1 MSRTVLITGATG
13 KQGGSLVAA
22 LLKAKAD
29 FEVLAVT
36 RDASS
41 GGAHKLQAK
50 SPNIKLVEG
59 NLDEPERIFDNAHK
73 VTSHPIWGVFSVQ
86 VPVAGGSNQEAEE
99 RQGKALVDAALKNNV
114 KHFVYSSVD
123 RGGDSSFD
131 SSTPIPHFIS
141 KHKIEHHLVEKAK
154 GSGMTWTILRPVAF
168 LENFTPDFFGKVFA
182 TCWKNTVKEKPLQ
195 LISVGDIG
203 FFGAQAFMYP
213 NQYQNRGVSLAGDEL
228 TYDEMAKIFMS
239 KTGKSVPMTFGFVGK
254 GLMAVMKDFGYM
266 FQWFYDMGYGADISE
281 LRKVH
286 PELKDFGTW
295 LEKDSGF
302 STK

>member
-13 KQGGSLVAA
+13 KQGGSVVAA
-22 LLKAKAD
+22 LLKAKSD
-29 FEVLAVT
+29 FEILAVT

-41 GGAHKLQAK
+41 GGAQKLQAK
-50 SPNIKLVEG
+50 SSNIKLVEG
-59 NLDEPERIFDNAHK
+59 NLDEPEKIFDNAHK
-73 VTSHPIWGVFSVQ
+73 ATSQPIWGVYSVQ

-99 RQGKALVDAALKNNV
+99 RQGKGLVDAALKNNV

-123 RGGDSSFD
+123 RGGDASFD
-131 SSTPIPHFIS
+131 SPTPIPHFIS

-154 GSGMTWTILRPVAF
+154 GTEMTWTILRPVAF

-182 TCWKNTVKEKPLQ
+182 TCWKNTVKDKPLQ

-203 FFGAQAFMYP
+203 FFGAQAFIYP
-213 NQYQNRGVSLAGDEL
+213 NQYQNRGISLAGDEL
-228 TYDEMAKIFMS
+228 TYDEMTEIFKN
-239 KTGKSVPMTFGFVGK
+239 KTGKSVPTTFGFVAK
-254 GLMAVMKDFGYM
+254 GLMAMMKDLGCM
-266 FQWFYDMGYGADISE
+266 FQWFYDVGYGANIPE

-295 LEKDSGF
+295 LENDSGF
-302 STK
+302 DKK

>member
-1 MSRTVLITGATG
+1 V
-13 KQGGSLVAA
+13 V
-22 LLKAKAD
+22 
-29 FEVLAVT
+29 
-36 RDASS
+36 
-41 GGAHKLQAK
+41 
-50 SPNIKLVEG
+50 
-59 NLDEPERIFDNAHK
+59 
-73 VTSHPIWGVFSVQ
+73 
-86 VPVAGGSNQEAEE
+86 EE
-99 RQGKALVDAALKNNV
+99 RQGKAFVDAALKNNV

-123 RGGDSSFD
+123 RGGDTSLD
-131 SSTPIPHFIS
+131 SPTRIPHFIS

-182 TCWKNTVKEKPLQ
+182 TCWKNTVKDKPLQ

-213 NQYQNRGVSLAGDEL
+213 DQYQNRGVSLAGDEL
-228 TYDEMAKIFMS
+228 TYDEMAEIFKT

-254 GLMAVMKDFGYM
+254 GLMAMMKDFGYM
-266 FQWFYDMGYGADISE
+266 FQWFYDNGYGANISE

-302 STK
+302 ETK